1 MTVCEA
7 FFSLDSIGGGFFKDF
22 VGATV
27 FSSLSSGS
35 TRGLSFRVRL
45 PMLNDF
51 ALTETSLESA
61 CVKFYQ
67 IKTGYLRRAS
77 DWMTFV

>member
-1 MTVCEA
+1 M
-7 FFSLDSIGGGFFKDF
+7 GGGFFKDF

-27 FSSLSSGS
+27 FSLSLSGS
-35 TRGLSFRVRL
+35 TRGLSIRVRL

-61 CVKFYQ
+61 
-67 IKTGYLRRAS
+67 
-77 DWMTFV
+77 